1 MPVQVRVLYPPPFLL
16 AIFRIL
22 AAWKQKNSYFN
33 PKQNSVMKSQ
43 YSSLL
48 LFLLF
53 PFCLQ
58 AQIYESA
65 AKISSQNK
73 AKRLEWLKDAGL
85 GLRID
90 LGIDSQLGI
99 VMSQSLL
106 GASPAYQ
113 KHYFEEL
120 PSTFDPQLFHPQ
132 KIAQLAKLAGIQYLV
147 FNVKHQSGFCLWD
160 TETTPFNSTNTPY
173 KKDLLKEFVAA
184 ARAHDLAVG
193 IYYSPE
199 DYRFLYEHDEVIRRE
214 GGEELDDEVWE
225 SYLSYIE
232 AQCTE
237 LMSNYG
243 KIDVLFL
250 EGALKAEAA
259 KTCWKLQ
266 PDILITG
273 GVLDTP
279 VETLPGVPIKKPW
292 EASIAVERPSFS
304 AESIDYKPSQQLIR
318 KLIEAR
324 TKGGATLFTIQLQP
338 DGSLPSL
345 ATHSLRSLAGWCFI
359 NQDAIQNVRP
369 WIVSQE
375 GGIHLAREKEKADV
389 YAFLPTSPP
398 WPLGEKRSFL
408 LRSLSTTQASEISIL
423 GQAKNAT
430 AIQFTQEEDGLH
442 ISCVRQQQ
450 LQPDGDWPYPVVLK
464 VTRAEPNLKPPIVQT
479 LPPKLAPSGT
489 SLKGFLAQKGDQ
501 AELQLGFEYRPY
513 SPPLEQTTS
522 THWQKTEWVKST
534 ASGHFKLELAELNA
548 GEYEVRAIV
557 KHPKVEIPG
566 ETLRFTIPSK

>member
-1 MPVQVRVLYPPPFLL
+1 
-16 AIFRIL
+16 
-22 AAWKQKNSYFN
+22 
-33 PKQNSVMKSQ
+33 MKSQ
-43 YSSLL
+43 YSCLL

-53 PFCLQ
+53 PFCVQ

-120 PSTFDPQLFHPQ
+120 PSTFDPQSFHPK

-173 KKDLLKEFVAA
+173 AKDLLRDFVAA
-184 ARAHDLAVG
+184 ARAYDLAVG

-199 DYRFLYEHDEVIRRE
+199 DYRFLYDHDEVIRRE
-214 GGEELDDEVWE
+214 GGEALDEEVWE
-225 SYLSYIE
+225 SYLSHIE

-259 KTCWKLQ
+259 ELCWKLQ

-279 VETLPGVPIKKPW
+279 VETLPGIPIKKPW
-292 EASIAVERPSFS
+292 EASISVERPSFS
-304 AESIDYKPSQQLIR
+304 SESIDYQPSQQLIH

-324 TKGGATLFTIQLQP
+324 TKGGATLFTVQLQP

-345 ATHSLRSLAGWCFI
+345 ATHSLRKFAGWCFI
-359 NQDAIQNVRP
+359 NREAIQNVRP

-389 YAFLPTSPP
+389 YAFLPTAAP

-408 LRSLSTTQASEISIL
+408 LRSLSATQQTEINIL
-423 GQAKNAT
+423 GQAQNAT
-430 AIQFTQEEDGLH
+430 AVQFTQEEDGLH
-442 ISCVRQQQ
+442 ISCIRQQQ
-450 LQPDGDWPYPVVLK
+450 IRPDGDWPYPIVLK
-464 VTRAEPNLKPPIVQT
+464 ITRAEPNLKPPIVQT
-479 LPPKLAPSGT
+479 LPPKPAASGT

-513 SPPLEQTTS
+513 SSPLEPATL

-534 ASGHFKLELAELNA
+534 ASGHFKLELAELSA
-548 GEYEVRAIV
+548 GEYEVRAIA